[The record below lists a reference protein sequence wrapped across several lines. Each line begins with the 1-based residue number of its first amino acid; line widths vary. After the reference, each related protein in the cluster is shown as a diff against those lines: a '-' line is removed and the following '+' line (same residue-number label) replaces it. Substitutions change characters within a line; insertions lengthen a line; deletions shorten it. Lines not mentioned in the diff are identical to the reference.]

1 MVADTK
7 VYVNDGY
14 TGTYFNRP
22 GFRQLIS
29 DIKRGYIYD
38 VRVKDLSCLG

>member
-29 DIKRGYIYD
+29 DIEMGYIYA